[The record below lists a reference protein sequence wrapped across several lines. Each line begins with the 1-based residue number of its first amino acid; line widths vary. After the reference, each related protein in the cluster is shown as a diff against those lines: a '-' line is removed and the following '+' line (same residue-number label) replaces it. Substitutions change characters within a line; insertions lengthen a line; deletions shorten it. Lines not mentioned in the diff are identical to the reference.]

1 MLDRLSD
8 LRLLVLIV
16 ERGSLTQA
24 AREMGLSPGAVS
36 LRLTAL
42 ERAMGASLLRRTT
55 RRLQLTEAGEQFYET
70 ALRVLAQIDDLHEQI
85 CGDHGS
91 LKGPVRVSAPL
102 DLGRNHLAGAIDAF
116 LLQHPQVSVS
126 LLLSDTPQDLTE
138 TGVDIAV
145 RYGRLPDSA
154 LALRRIAT
162 HRRLPVAS
170 PAYLDRAGRP
180 ARPGDLA
187 AHNCMTL
194 LRGGGRFDLWP
205 FQVDGALTTVKV
217 SGDRD
222 ANDGD
227 LLRRWAVDGRGVVL
241 KSAWDV
247 VDDIAA
253 GRLEAILTAFC
264 PADVDLQLVFPGG
277 RSRPRRVTA
286 LADHLTAVLRGLDAR
301 LEALVSVALP
311 VMD

>member
-16 ERGSLTQA
+16 DRGSLTLA
-24 AREMGLSPGAVS
+24 ARAMGLSPGAVS
-36 LRLTAL
+36 LRLAAL
-42 ERAMGASLLRRTT
+42 ERAMGTSLLRRTT

-70 ALRVLAQIDDLHEQI
+70 ALRVIAQIDDLHEQI
-85 CGDHGS
+85 CGDQGG
-91 LKGPVRVSAPL
+91 LKGLVRVSAPV
-102 DLGRNHLAGAIDAF
+102 DLGRNHLAGAIDDF
-116 LLQHPQVSVS
+116 LLDNPGVSVS
-126 LLLSDTPQDLTE
+126 FLLSDTPQDLTE
-138 TGVDIAV
+138 SGVDIAV
-145 RYGRLPDSA
+145 RYGRLPDSG

-170 PAYLDRAGRP
+170 PAYLDRVGRP
-180 ARPGDLA
+180 ARPSDLA
-187 AHNCMTL
+187 GHNCMTL

-205 FQVDGALTTVKV
+205 FTVDGAAITVKV

-227 LLRRWAVDGRGVVL
+227 LLRRWALDGLGVVL

-253 GRLEAILTAFC
+253 GRLEPLLTTFC
-264 PADVDLQLVFPGG
+264 PADVDLQLVFPGD
-277 RSRPRRVTA
+277 RNRPRRVTA
-286 LADHLTAVLRGLDAR
+286 LADHLTVVLRRLDKALGAAGLAS
-301 LEALVSVALP
+301 A
-311 VMD
+311 

>member
-16 ERGSLTQA
+16 DRGSLTLA
-24 AREMGLSPGAVS
+24 ARELGLSPGAVS

-42 ERAMGASLLRRTT
+42 ERAMGTSLLRRTT

-70 ALRVLAQIDDLHEQI
+70 AQRVLAQIDDLHEQV
-85 CGDHGS
+85 CGEQGG
-91 LKGPVRVSAPL
+91 LKGAVRVSAPV
-102 DLGRNHLAGAIDAF
+102 DLGRNHLAGVIDDF
-116 LLQHPQVSVS
+116 LVQNPRVSVS
-126 LLLSDTPQDLTE
+126 LVLSDTTLDLTE
-138 TGVDIAV
+138 RGVDIAV
-145 RYGRLPDSA
+145 RYGRLPDSG

-205 FQVDGALTTVKV
+205 FQVDGAATTVKV

-227 LLRRWAVDGRGVVL
+227 LLRRWALDGLGVVL

-253 GRLEAILTAFC
+253 GRLEPLLTAFC
-264 PADVDLQLVFPGG
+264 PRDVDLQLVFPGG
-277 RSRPRRVTA
+277 RGRPRRVTA
-286 LADHLTAVLRGLDAR
+286 LADHLTMVLRGLDER
-301 LEALVSVALP
+301 LGAIP
-311 VMD
+311 